1 MATIAQIKSQF
12 NILTLNLNT
21 AKDKDGNPTMWMR
34 HWDNENRVAVSLHK
48 DLIAEIKANPSLD
61 SLGTQIETRTAEQGE
76 YKAVRIV
83 KYTPAEET
91 L

>member
-34 HWDNENRVAVSLHK
+34 HWDNERRIAVSIHK
-48 DLIAEIKANPSLD
+48 GTVAELKKDSKVA
-61 SLGTQIETRTAEQGE
+61 SLGLQHEVRKGEQGE
-76 YKAVRIV
+76 YDAYRIV
-83 KYTPAEET
+83 KYADAEET

>member
-1 MATIAQIKSQF
+1 MATIAQIKAKF
-12 NILTLNLNT
+12 NILSLNLNT

-34 HWDNENRVAVSLHK
+34 HWDNENRVSVSLHK
-48 DLIAEIKANPSLD
+48 DLVAEIKKNPSLD
-61 SLGTQIETRTAEQGE
+61 SLDIQIETRHAKQGE
-76 YKAVRIV
+76 YLAVRIV